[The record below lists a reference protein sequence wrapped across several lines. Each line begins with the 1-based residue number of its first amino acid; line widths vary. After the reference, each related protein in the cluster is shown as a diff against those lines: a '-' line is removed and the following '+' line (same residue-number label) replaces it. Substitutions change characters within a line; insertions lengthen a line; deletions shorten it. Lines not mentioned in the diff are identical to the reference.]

1 MKSIVRRIAGSFAL
15 PLAAFLLLTSLPG
28 TAQTFSNLHSFT
40 YNPDGG
46 NPYAGLIMDAA
57 GNLYGTTAQGGTG
70 NGGTVF
76 ELVNSSG
83 SYSEII
89 LHRFN
94 NPSFFG
100 GSDGSYPYAGL
111 IMDAAGNLYGT
122 TWAGG
127 TTGYGTVFEL
137 MNPTNPSNPSPGTYY
152 ETVLHSFTYNPDGGI
167 PYAGLIMDAAGNLYG
182 TTTEG
187 GGTGYE
193 GTVFELA
200 CTSSSATNSCSSFSA
215 SDTVLYTFGVSSG
228 DGYIPNAGLIMDAAG
243 NLYGTTAQGG
253 TGNGGT
259 VFELVNSS
267 GSYSETILHSFNNS
281 GSDGSSPYAGLIMD
295 AAGNLYGTTWSGG
308 TPGYGTVFELMSP
321 TNPSNPSP
329 GTYYETVL
337 HSFTYNPDGS
347 YPYAGLIM
355 DAAGNLYGTT
365 YQGDANGTG
374 TVFELMSPT
383 NPSNPSPGTY
393 YETVLQNFNSSS
405 DGSNPYAGLIM
416 DAAGNLYGTTFRG
429 GASNAGTV
437 FELSHLRAQRPPPSS
452 PLPRRKIR
460 RMRAIPSCLRQL

>member
-1 MKSIVRRIAGSFAL
+1 
-15 PLAAFLLLTSLPG
+15 
-28 TAQTFSNLHSFT
+28 
-40 YNPDGG
+40 
-46 NPYAGLIMDAA
+46 
-57 GNLYGTTAQGGTG
+57 
-70 NGGTVF
+70 
-76 ELVNSSG
+76 
-83 SYSEII
+83 
-89 LHRFN
+89 
-94 NPSFFG
+94 
-100 GSDGSYPYAGL
+100 
-111 IMDAAGNLYGT
+111 
-122 TWAGG
+122 
-127 TTGYGTVFEL
+127 

-215 SDTVLYTFGVSSG
+215 SDRAPYTFGVSTSG

-253 TGNGGT
+253 TGNGST

-267 GSYSETILHSFNNS
+267 GQETQPHSHES
-281 GSDGSSPYAGLIMD
+281 IRQRWTTLRTDVDQRWTRWTASQD
-295 AAGNLYGTTWSGG
+295 ATWSGG

-321 TNPSNPSP
+321 T
-329 GTYYETVL
+329 
-337 HSFTYNPDGS
+337 
-347 YPYAGLIM
+347 
-355 DAAGNLYGTT
+355 
-365 YQGDANGTG
+365 
-374 TVFELMSPT
+374 
-383 NPSNPSPGTY
+383 
-393 YETVLQNFNSSS
+393 NFNSSS

-437 FELSHLRAQRPPPSS
+437 FELSHLRAPAAATKLSLTSS
-452 PLPRRKIR
+452 ENPANAGDSIVLTATVTLVPASTGTIGGGTVTFYNG
-460 RMRAIPSCLRQL
+460 ATVLGTQPVVDGAAAQYIEGAENLGIGSSTPFG